1 MENKENK
8 QLKLQQKYR
17 ETLLRLL
24 NNIGIVGAVLTA
36 IVDLVCVIIFVVGI
50 KIEIKGNSAIIF
62 SIVSSLVGIMINF
75 FLRYQGQKYAEIE
88 NQEILNKFY
97 RKKIKEVKK
106 PISMNTWLLLNTI
119 KDILLKGVT
128 ISLSIFGIIYISIDG
143 SKNPVQILITI
154 ATLVL
159 FTCFGLISM
168 NSAYC
173 RFYNKQL
180 PYMEEQIKQKEVEEN
195 GTN

>member
-1 MENKENK
+1 M
-8 QLKLQQKYR
+8 QQKSH
-17 ETLLRLL
+17 EVLLKLL
-24 NNIGIVGAVLTA
+24 NNIGIVGAILTA

-50 KIEIKGNSAIIF
+50 KIEIKGTSVIIF
-62 SIVSSLVGIMINF
+62 SIINSLVGVMINF

-88 NQEILNKFY
+88 NQEICDKFY

-119 KDILLKGVT
+119 KDILVKGVT
-128 ISLSIFGIIYISIDG
+128 ISFSIFGIIYISIEG
-143 SKNPVQILITI
+143 SKNPVQILMTI
-154 ATLVL
+154 ATLIL

-180 PYMEEQIKQKEVEEN
+180 PYMEEQIKQKEVKEN
-195 GTN
+195 GID